1 MEHVLNRKKG
11 AEIQPGVGRWVS
23 YLNRER
29 KLNSLVG
36 RRPVVPPAPKGL
48 YIYGNVGSG
57 TLLLI
62 RSKSMQRILLCVL
75 SYL

>member
-1 MEHVLNRKKG
+1 MEHGLNRKKG
-11 AEIQPGVGRWVS
+11 AGIEPGVGRWVS

-57 TLLLI
+57 MLLLRLFI
-62 RSKSMQRILLCVL
+62 WFFVWSLK
-75 SYL
+75 